1 MSPLSSIEKKEVVS
15 SENKDFCEFA
25 LPVIDFTC
33 LPIVSK
39 IHFNKQWTKP
49 RRTVGFIMQTL
60 GDHLLKMGVGDVTL

>member
-1 MSPLSSIEKKEVVS
+1 M
-15 SENKDFCEFA
+15 DFYEFA

-39 IHFNKQWTKP
+39 IHVNEPWTKP